1 MIDLPLLAK
10 SCPIKLQ
17 GAPVDNVEAMAL
29 GAGWKW

>member
-1 MIDLPLLAK
+1 MIHLPLLVK
-10 SCPIKLQ
+10 SRAIKLQ